1 MARTPIDLKYEID
14 HETGVVYNRVS
25 GKPIPITEPVMLFRA
40 QDANLP
46 YMLCRYLMLSQDLEH
61 RRAIAINLQ
70 RVCEWQAAHPDQ
82 VKQPDTVVDEQFTTL
97 FPPERSRLG

>member
-1 MARTPIDLKYEID
+1 MARIPIDLKYEID
-14 HETGVVYNRVS
+14 PETGVIYNRNS
-25 GKPIPITEPVMLFRA
+25 GKPVPNTEPVMLFRA

-46 YMLCRYLMLSQDLEH
+46 YMLCRYLMLSTDLEH

-82 VKQPDTVVDEQFTTL
+82 VKQPDTTVDETFTGL
-97 FPPERSRLG
+97 FPSERSRLG